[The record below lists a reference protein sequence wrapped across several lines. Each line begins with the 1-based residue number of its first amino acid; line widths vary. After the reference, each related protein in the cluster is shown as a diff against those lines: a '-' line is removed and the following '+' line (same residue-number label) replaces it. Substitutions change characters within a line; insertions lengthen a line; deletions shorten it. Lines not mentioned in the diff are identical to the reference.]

1 MQLTPLIKKNGNKVS
16 PEGIDLI
23 KNMLQADTKKRYTAE
38 QCLKHK
44 WFTVASE
51 LKDNAERDPLDSDVL
66 NNLMDFKGNSALKKA
81 AMNLLVKLL
90 NPKEIN
96 SLRKQ
101 FEKIDEDQSGNVST
115 EELSKALKKINKEIP
130 DEEIEKIVAEIDIK
144 GNHEINYSEFIAA
157 TLNAKVYLNESR
169 LLMLFKEFDT
179 DDSGYI
185 TVENLKEAF
194 EKIR

>member
-1 MQLTPLIKKNGNKVS
+1 
-16 PEGIDLI
+16 
-23 KNMLQADTKKRYTAE
+23 
-38 QCLKHK
+38 
-44 WFTVASE
+44 
-51 LKDNAERDPLDSDVL
+51 
-66 NNLMDFKGNSALKKA
+66 MDFKGNSALKKA

-101 FEKIDEDQSGNVST
+101 FEKIDEDHSGNVST
-115 EELSKALKKINKEIP
+115 EELSKALKKINKDIP